1 MLVHV
6 SAAWRRQRPGCCAA
20 VPHLLELCE
29 PLRVSCTRP
38 DGGEGGQVLRSC
50 TDGLHN
56 GLQGAWQSLAQ
67 LTGGVHTSKVLKGGC
82 MASSNHTGGTGAG
95 EHVASGGC
103 GGVSRL
109 PTIGVWQKQ
118 GTNQHPRLGP
128 VHLETTFSVSRD
140 GTTLKD
146 VAVRRYG
153 SYIASDCTLSH
164 VRNNA
169 GSIMMAVFFSA
180 AHNCA
185 LLL

>member
-1 MLVHV
+1 MQQQLHWLSVYQRRGKIGGKTESSAGAAAVLVHV

-67 LTGGVHTSKVLKGGC
+67 LTGGVHTSKVFKGGC
-82 MASSNHTGGTGAG
+82 MASNNHTGGTGAG

-103 GGVSRL
+103 GGVSLRRSR
-109 PTIGVWQKQ
+109 TSNHWCVAE
-118 GTNQHPRLGP
+118 PR
-128 VHLETTFSVSRD
+128 H
-140 GTTLKD
+140 
-146 VAVRRYG
+146 
-153 SYIASDCTLSH
+153 
-164 VRNNA
+164 
-169 GSIMMAVFFSA
+169 
-180 AHNCA
+180 
-185 LLL
+185 